1 MSSRSRRPKP
11 SPSPSPSSSS
21 SRSLSRRGSIH
32 SLVGGFCES
41 LHGLRRGSLPRR
53 RAPYARRDTN
63 RDLRLN
69 PSLQL
74 IRPPGSKTQT
84 SSRRPLGEH
93 VGNSSGR
100 KHMRSRSRSRSHS
113 RGHSPNP
120 SPSWSPN
127 RRHSCCAPPLQRHRR
142 PGGNRGPPRWIPCRE
157 IRKPARSQA
166 PTALAAPTALGDAEG
181 AGGRR
186 SRAWPPAP
194 RFPGRNAHPIL
205 LRGRSCWRRAERM
218 CTRLTFVIT
227 SSDDECSLGRWSIG
241 STRRPRRATGLPVL
255 RASSC

>member
-1 MSSRSRRPKP
+1 MSSRSRRPKPSP

-53 RAPYARRDTN
+53 RAPYARRDTH

-74 IRPPGSKTQT
+74 IRPHKTQT

-93 VGNSSGR
+93 VGNRSGR
-100 KHMRSRSRSRSHS
+100 NQMRSRSRSRSHS
-113 RGHSPNP
+113 HSRGHSPSP
-120 SPSWSPN
+120 SPSPSRSPN

-142 PGGNRGPPRWIPCRE
+142 QGGNRGPPRWIPCRE

-166 PTALAAPTALGDAEG
+166 PTALGDAEG
-181 AGGRR
+181 VGGRR
-186 SRAWPPAP
+186 SLAWPPAP
-194 RFPGRNAHPIL
+194 RFPGRSANPIL
-205 LRGRSCWRRAERM
+205 PRGRSCWRRAERM

-241 STRRPRRATGLPVL
+241 STRRPRRATGLAVL